1 MPLYYYRKSDNNDII
16 ELRWVDT
23 MKLLSFLFKT
33 NKHQKLVEL
42 LLLEGLT
49 ASMHELALM
58 SGLGYATT
66 YDLLH
71 KMEKMDLV
79 KKAKQGRST
88 LFTSNLS
95 SEDLK
100 SFKLLMN
107 RHEVK
112 RKPLADFEELDL
124 PLVGDLREF
133 QKEKAQSLEELL
145 VKTVVLSKKN
155 STLLRVLPLLVKR
168 LGPRLNSHQLVYW
181 SKQHHVDR
189 ELGFLLELT
198 AKLSGEKKF
207 GTLARKLKDNRW
219 GKPEPFLD
227 SEKDLTGFQ
236 AMLVEENT
244 PALAKKWFLTMNM
257 GLDSFESHYR
267 KFA

>member
-1 MPLYYYRKSDNNDII
+1 
-16 ELRWVDT
+16 

-33 NKHQKLVEL
+33 KKHQKLVEL
-42 LLLEGLT
+42 LLVEKLT

-66 YDLLH
+66 YELLH

-95 SEDLK
+95 PEDLK

-107 RHEVK
+107 RQEVK
-112 RKPLADFEELDL
+112 RKPLGEFKELDL
-124 PLVGDLREF
+124 PLVGDLKEF
-133 QKEKAQSLEELL
+133 QREKAQSLEELL
-145 VKTVVLSKKN
+145 VKTVVLAKKN

-168 LGPRLNSHQLVYW
+168 LYSRVNPHQLVYW

-189 ELGFLLELT
+189 ELGFVLELT
-198 AKLSGEKKF
+198 SKLSGDRKLS
-207 GTLARKLKDNRW
+207 TLAKKLMDNRW
-219 GKPEPFLD
+219 SKPVPFLE
-227 SEKDLTGFQ
+227 SEKGLSGFQ
-236 AMLVEENT
+236 EMLVQENT